1 MKALIAI
8 SVGLA
13 LLGLTSVVRAD
24 DSKKDDP
31 VAKLLGKWEVTK
43 ATDERLVGA
52 IVTFEKEGKAN
63 LVRKVDGQETK
74 LDATYKVEKD
84 TLITEIGDNKDTNI
98 IKKLTANA
106 LELENKDSQATT
118 VLKKTK

>member
-1 MKALIAI
+1 MKAL
-8 SVGLA
+8 SVLA
-13 LLGLTSVVRAD
+13 VSLVLLGLTSVVRAD

-63 LVRKVDGQETK
+63 VVMKVDGQETK
-74 LDATYKVEKD
+74 LDGTYKVEKE
-84 TLITEIGDNKDTNI
+84 TLITEVGDNKDTNI